1 MYANDF
7 EERLNESAAANPNRL
22 LVNDEEDPGGGRRI
36 LVFRCKAD
44 VPGSE
49 RIVREGAF
57 AKAQSGINEMS
68 LQSNRWLNCMDKFA
82 DELQNTCSEFVK
94 PQNGIKVALI
104 DDGADPYVESLR
116 GKIWGGETFS
126 RGFPHENG
134 PSPYYRSTKVHG
146 TVMADMI
153 CRVCPMARLYVYK
166 LETQTSLNLATQ
178 THGKEYIAAE
188 SAALVSIGLAIWA
201 IASRLT

>member
-7 EERLNESAAANPNRL
+7 EERLNDSAAANPNRL
-22 LVNDEEDPGGGRRI
+22 PSNDEGDAGEGRRI

-134 PSPYYRSTKVHG
+134 PSPYYRSTKGHG

-188 SAALVSIGLAIWA
+188 SAALVSIDSQTTIC
-201 IASRLT
+201 TV